1 MDYITRYYKN
11 LSEELSRKLTLLEM
25 DVAQVAPTSNPSN
38 PSNPLP
44 PSGLPGGGYPH
55 HFVNPSAPP
64 YNPSNPG
71 MPSQG
76 PGSSPGGPPI
86 FDPDGDGVPNQAP
99 PPNAPTRQKGEP
111 LEEHRFRVQEWRR
124 LKDAYERYL
133 QELRKYNDQRAKERK
148 RRRP

>member
-1 MDYITRYYKN
+1 MEEEEYWPDRIIAQIRVEYSPQSVKEQMAFIDGKEPTFEEVLDMIREFVKDDLSCGWGHQITSGEYI
-11 LSEELSRKLTLLEM
+11 L
-25 DVAQVAPTSNPSN
+25 
-38 PSNPLP
+38 
-44 PSGLPGGGYPH
+44 
-55 HFVNPSAPP
+55 
-64 YNPSNPG
+64 
-71 MPSQG
+71 
-76 PGSSPGGPPI
+76 

-99 PPNAPTRQKGEP
+99 PENAPTRQKGEP